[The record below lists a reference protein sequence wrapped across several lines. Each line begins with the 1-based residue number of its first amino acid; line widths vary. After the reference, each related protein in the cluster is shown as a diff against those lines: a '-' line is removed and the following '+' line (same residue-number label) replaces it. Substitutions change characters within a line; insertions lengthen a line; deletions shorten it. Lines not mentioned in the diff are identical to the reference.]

1 MNLSTLQPDGSI
13 LSRTKKQMADQSIRK
28 TVIILSLAR
37 KCCWA
42 RKIYKGDKRWTETY
56 NFSYN
61 IISKYGPDTWFFSN
75 PESFSISPS
84 PFYIFLFGKEPVLLT
99 KLLGAVIK
107 SLYMRN
113 LTIPSNFSV
122 MQQGHVPKFWLPWLD
137 DEAPRLLSLFKMYAK
152 ATLAPKLEW
161 PRVKQITPPI
171 SSKPFATIFLE
182 GLLDNFLSRP
192 AGAEVACE
200 AASQVVSNAG
210 GI

>member
-1 MNLSTLQPDGSI
+1 MDPTPD
-13 LSRTKKQMADQSIRK
+13 
-28 TVIILSLAR
+28 
-37 KCCWA
+37 
-42 RKIYKGDKRWTETY
+42 
-56 NFSYN
+56 FSQ
-61 IISKYGPDTWFFSN
+61 N

-99 KLLGAVIK
+99 KLLGAVIE

-122 MQQGHVPKFWLPWLD
+122 MQQGHVAKFWLPWV

-161 PRVKQITPPI
+161 PRDRQITPPI

-200 AASQVVSNAG
+200 AASRVVSNAG
-210 GI
+210 GT